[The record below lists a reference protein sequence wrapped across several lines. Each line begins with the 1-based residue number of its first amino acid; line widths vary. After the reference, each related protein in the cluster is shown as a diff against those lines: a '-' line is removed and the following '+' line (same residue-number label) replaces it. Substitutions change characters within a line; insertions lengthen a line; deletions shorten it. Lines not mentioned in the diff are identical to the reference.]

1 DAVKKFETAHKD
13 LTVANLYNKRRS
25 EKHSRLSLRQIAQK
39 DIDLFTS
46 FFPIIL
52 TTPDAC
58 CNLFQGRNFYFDNVV
73 FDEASQLKLEDN
85 LPAMLKGKNVI
96 VAGDEHQ
103 MPPSNYF
110 SKVFDGTLED
120 EDDLED
126 ENQTINFKNSVL
138 NIESLL
144 DFALEFKFDKNH
156 LDFHYRSKHPY
167 LIDFSNHAFY
177 NSRLKPLPALES
189 KKPIEFIEVN
199 GVFQDYTNEEEAN
212 AVIEILEKIEPKTD
226 GRYPSVGIATFNITQ
241 RNYIKRKIIQKQN
254 ETENEEFRKKITALE
269 SSGLFIKNLENIQGD
284 ERDIIIISTTYGR
297 KKDGKFIQSIGPINH
312 TKGYKLL
319 NVIITRAKEKI
330 YICNSIPAEFYTQY
344 KEALEQEKSNHR
356 RAVFYAYLAYC
367 KAVSEENENQR
378 QEILKELS
386 RFNAPHI
393 VNKDASDNQFKSY
406 IFRILKDRK
415 PEANLTKEFKF
426 GGYTVDILI
435 EKENAQPIAVE
446 CMSKENYDDDLGYL
460 EDIHKAK
467 ILEKAGFKYVRIWSQ
482 NCWQNLNAELQKL
495 N

>member
-297 KKDGKFIQSIGPINH
+297 KKDGKFIQSFGPINH

-330 YICNSIPAEFYTQY
+330 YICNSIPAEYYANY
-344 KEALEQEKSNHR
+344 KDALATEGSNNK
-356 RAVFYAYLAYC
+356 RAVLYAYLSYC
-367 KAVSEENENQR
+367 KAVSNGDENKRLEVLNELDKYGNKQSNTTNNLENNFKKQIYNSLI
-378 QEILKELS
+378 QKY
-386 RFNAPHI
+386 PHAKI
-393 VNKDASDNQFKSY
+393 TLNYA
-406 IFRILKDRK
+406 
-415 PEANLTKEFKF
+415 F
-426 GGYTVDILI
+426 GGYT
-435 EKENAQPIAVE
+435 
-446 CMSKENYDDDLGYL
+446 
-460 EDIHKAK
+460 
-467 ILEKAGFKYVRIWSQ
+467 
-482 NCWQNLNAELQKL
+482 
-495 N
+495 